1 MFVLVRSVD
10 LVDTRCKI
18 LALVLLFF
26 FRVVCMSRRA
36 ANFNVI
42 NYKDVM

>member
-26 FRVVCMSRRA
+26 FVLCACPEEPQILMS
-36 ANFNVI
+36 
-42 NYKDVM
+42 